1 MGVNPTG
8 GGATLRES
16 LPIGRRYSRFVRVV
30 FQERTGHGQA
40 ARFRKARA
48 GGAGRLRLDHHGGRG
63 TDRAGARRRGIATV
77 LPKHEQAGLAGRARA
92 GTADAPSERTGGRT
106 GRSSCGG
113 LPDPGRDAGGEPRG
127 RVRGLRSA
135 VPRRYRPD
143 PLAPPPGPAAAR
155 APGAAGAGA
164 GAMDQL
170 DPWRAPP
177 RVRGGLPLAHGRGRG
192 GAARQRLPRWTALG
206 RPPEPI
212 RGLRAGRARPQQA
225 AK

>member
-40 ARFRKARA
+40 ARFRKARV

-113 LPDPGRDAGGEPRG
+113 LPDPGQVCGP
-127 RVRGLRSA
+127 SA
-135 VPRRYRPD
+135 
-143 PLAPPPGPAAAR
+143 PGPTDTFGTTSRPAR
-155 APGAAGAGA
+155 WSTALTRGGKPTARPRTCPADHVTTACLSRSCGHGAG
-164 GAMDQL
+164 
-170 DPWRAPP
+170 
-177 RVRGGLPLAHGRGRG
+177 
-192 GAARQRLPRWTALG
+192 
-206 RPPEPI
+206 
-212 RGLRAGRARPQQA
+212 
-225 AK
+225 